1 MPIRCLDYTGT
12 YLAPRD
18 YFFEPKAQV
27 IEPLARATAWHE
39 ERVLSGVQHASS
51 KGFSPDCPMQRTRDE
66 VEELLHKSQES
77 LKKSVAANRK
87 LKAVMTKVNKVV
99 GRRTS
104 VKRKVKR

>member
-1 MPIRCLDYTGT
+1 VAIRCLDYTSRHLRPT
-12 YLAPRD
+12 D
-18 YFFEPKAQV
+18 YFFKSRTRV
-27 IEPLARATAWHE
+27 IEAPSRANAWRE
-39 ERVLSGVQHASS
+39 QWVLCGVHHASGR
-51 KGFSPDCPMQRTRDE
+51 GFPRTGPCNGPVDE

-99 GRRTS
+99 GRRKS